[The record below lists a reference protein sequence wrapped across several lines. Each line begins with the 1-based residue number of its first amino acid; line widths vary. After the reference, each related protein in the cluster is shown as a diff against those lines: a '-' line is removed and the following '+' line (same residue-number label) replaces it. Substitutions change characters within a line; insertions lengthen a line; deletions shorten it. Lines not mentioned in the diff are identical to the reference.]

1 MIDTSGID
9 AKIGRAEEHYSAV
22 VELINAWQ
30 RRSPHRLSFEKDA
43 DGRQRTARLVI
54 HEEIPRDVALG
65 IGDCVH
71 NLRSSLDHLVWAATV
86 AQVPT
91 PADPRRIVF
100 PICGDEGQWIT
111 EAPGSIGQLS
121 TELQAAIEDLQPF
134 KRPDTLPMNP
144 LRLVSRLD
152 DADRHRM
159 LQPVLATDHAVGAV
173 VPGRQFQL
181 AANLDVPLV
190 DGSAVARL
198 TLEEPD
204 IDVQVDWIL
213 VVTPMLEHE
222 PYDGHTFAQIDI
234 MLRRCI
240 DGIRAIVDA
249 LVPST

>member
-30 RRSPHRLSFEKDA
+30 RRSPHRLSFEKDP

-71 NLRSSLDHLVWAATV
+71 NLRSSLDHLVWAATLARV
-86 AQVPT
+86 TT

-100 PICGDEGQWIT
+100 PVCDDEGQWIN
-111 EAPGSIGQLS
+111 EAPGSVGHLS

-134 KRPDTLPMNP
+134 KRPDTLAINT
-144 LRLVSRLD
+144 LRLVSRMD

-159 LQPVLATDHAVGAV
+159 LQPVLATDHTVGAV
-173 VPGRQFQL
+173 VPGRRFEL

-190 DGSAVARL
+190 DGSAVAHL

-204 IDVQVDWIL
+204 MDVQVDWIL

-222 PYDGHTFAQIDI
+222 PHEGHTFTQVDT

-240 DGIRAIVDA
+240 DDIRTIVDD
-249 LVPST
+249 LIPST